1 MALVVTAI
9 ETQGRYDE
17 GRGVEFAAAYKIEYW
32 RSSIDRWVQYRDDAG
47 LMVSYS
53 SISTART
60 YELKMPPVLSDAV
73 EVEIDTLNYQRIFKD
88 RL

>member
-1 MALVVTAI
+1 MVLVVTAI

-47 LMVSYS
+47 LMVSY
-53 SISTART
+53 
-60 YELKMPPVLSDAV
+60 
-73 EVEIDTLNYQRIFKD
+73 
-88 RL
+88 